1 MADVINITTMKILES
16 VNTPDYTKPGEIHY
30 DNGNWKELHKI
41 RPLPSCESKYWTW
54 DGKDV
59 VEMSDEEKSVVD
71 YIPPPPEPTAEQI
84 AQQAEDVRR
93 NSIKTDIEK
102 IYPFRSDE
110 LQEIRMILAEEFPN
124 NERAQLYNSNI
135 EYILS
140 KYPKE

>member
-1 MADVINITTMKILES
+1 MADVINIISFEIKSS
-16 VNTPDYTKPGEIHY
+16 VNTPDYTMEDGKYY

-41 RPLPSCESKYWTW
+41 RQLPSCESKYWTW

-59 VEMSDEEKSVVD
+59 VEMSDEDKAAVD
-71 YIPPPPEPTAEQI
+71 YIPPPPELTPEQI
-84 AQQAEDVRR
+84 AQKAADVRR
-93 NSIKTDIEK
+93 YSIKTDIEE

-110 LQEIRMILAEEFPN
+110 LQEIRTILAEEFPN